1 MSIFKTFIFFF
12 GFGFA
17 IIFPLPSKAQL
28 PSTTPQIRVTLTSP
42 VYHIQIDPRTFAP
55 YMPQNVIAKAEVIGL
70 PAGTSAP
77 REFTWRVLLDWNNEA
92 YPTRH
97 SIADTTFTQNS
108 PFKVNFGDEIRGG
121 ILKVFAKATIGGQE
135 IAGFALAQVVGSN
148 PPKKAIYKLLPANR
162 TGLLLAK
169 IATVESRVQQFR
181 EPEGLPKESIS
192 HDFGIMQL
200 NAPSGAVTSEAE
212 IWDWRENVRRGI
224 EMFTGKRRMSV
235 TASRNMARRMPI
247 EDLPVN
253 AAATIGLLNM
263 TRALF
268 EMQQLAPPNIPAL
281 SELPGSGIEIDETDK
296 DKLNLNQ
303 IERDSIRRYNGGRE
317 YTFVLTPDV
326 ETLEVVSGQWQ
337 VDPNRGGISMR
348 SGDPNYVRKV
358 IEADSGFVIP
368 PPPKPVPPKKATI
381 KRTRRTRK

>member
-1 MSIFKTFIFFF
+1 
-12 GFGFA
+12 
-17 IIFPLPSKAQL
+17 
-28 PSTTPQIRVTLTSP
+28 
-42 VYHIQIDPRTFAP
+42 
-55 YMPQNVIAKAEVIGL
+55 
-70 PAGTSAP
+70 
-77 REFTWRVLLDWNNEA
+77 
-92 YPTRH
+92 
-97 SIADTTFTQNS
+97 
-108 PFKVNFGDEIRGG
+108 
-121 ILKVFAKATIGGQE
+121 
-135 IAGFALAQVVGSN
+135 
-148 PPKKAIYKLLPANR
+148 
-162 TGLLLAK
+162 
-169 IATVESRVQQFR
+169 
-181 EPEGLPKESIS
+181 
-192 HDFGIMQL
+192 
-200 NAPSGAVTSEAE
+200 
-212 IWDWRENVRRGI
+212 
-224 EMFTGKRRMSV
+224 MFTGKRRMSV